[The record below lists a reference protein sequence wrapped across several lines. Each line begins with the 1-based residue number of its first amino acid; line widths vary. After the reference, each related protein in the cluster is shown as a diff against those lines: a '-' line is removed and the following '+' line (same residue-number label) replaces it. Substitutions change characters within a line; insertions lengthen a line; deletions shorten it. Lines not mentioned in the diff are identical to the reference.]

1 MLSTE
6 TTLEC
11 FYSAHDTTRYTIRV
25 MYVYFLAV
33 SPHLVPFLPPFEYW
47 PHPLYIFPPLHP
59 PSVTKPRHPSAFRLF
74 LYTPLRHPVNT
85 LRFSMVLLPPH
96 PSRPFLS
103 LPQSSLAPIHDPP
116 TALRLR
122 SSTVKLT
129 SACRLHALAQV
140 LLTDN
145 VVASSAMLR
154 PPADERDGGEHRKGD
169 TISTGPTWVD
179 LSLFLHPSHPHIS
192 NLAPCP
198 STTDD
203 DSVRTTSLAY
213 PRDVPTPLPAAD
225 DTVFA
230 ATTTTPALPRGFLDG
245 DGDGGST
252 TRRRDVRALDLRAVR
267 VVPARECVAQR
278 DLRRWDWIMSLD
290 REANAPGDEGEAG
303 ERGNGAVITLTLF
316 RLRLKHAHLPQLT
329 S

>member
-1 MLSTE
+1 M
-6 TTLEC
+6 
-11 FYSAHDTTRYTIRV
+11 
-25 MYVYFLAV
+25 
-33 SPHLVPFLPPFEYW
+33 
-47 PHPLYIFPPLHP
+47 
-59 PSVTKPRHPSAFRLF
+59 KPRRPSAFRLF
-74 LYTPLRHPVNT
+74 LYAPLRHSPPSII
-85 LRFSMVLLPPH
+85 LGSRILPSTFFRPNLPRSARSSH
-96 PSRPFLS
+96 ISPSRSTILQ
-103 LPQSSLAPIHDPP
+103 LPDAY
-116 TALRLR
+116 A
-122 SSTVKLT
+122 SSTAKLT
-129 SACRLHALAQV
+129 SSCRLDPRLSAASANCDAHALAQV

-154 PPADERDGGEHRKGD
+154 PPADERNGGEHRKGD

-179 LSLFLHPSHPHIS
+179 LSLFLHPPHPHIS

-230 ATTTTPALPRGFLDG
+230 ATTTTPALCRSSATAGLLG
-245 DGDGGST
+245 WG
-252 TRRRDVRALDLRAVR
+252 RRWQKHDEEGLYYHVDPSCMTPGPARRLRRLDLRAVR

-303 ERGNGAVITLTLF
+303 ERGDGAVITLTLF
-316 RLRLKHAHLPQLT
+316 RLRLKHTHFPQLT